1 MSSLS
6 ARVGEMANFPTPA
19 GPLIQCIDEA
29 GSADPITCNVS
40 DIHRESSDDRSG
52 LENQM
57 LLLLLDRRHQGE
69 DRYLVLDWLPFHQP
83 KRSWSPDRPY
93 WFAMLVIDCAL
104 NLLIMKSL
112 VLGNIDMVVD
122 RRWEQEAVEFMS
134 TCEHRSPTNQPWR
147 ILPMFDLS
155 PPTQSC
161 VTTGPLSEKWECC
174 RTWTDAVQP
183 KRLQRLRHESVI
195 SPVLHNIALIH
206 PGCRLGKG
214 VWNRVLYRSSK
225 DNV

>member
-1 MSSLS
+1 M
-6 ARVGEMANFPTPA
+6 
-19 GPLIQCIDEA
+19 
-29 GSADPITCNVS
+29 
-40 DIHRESSDDRSG
+40 
-52 LENQM
+52 
-57 LLLLLDRRHQGE
+57 LLLDRRHQGE

-93 WFAMLVIDCAL
+93 WFAMLVIDCTL

-112 VLGNIDMVVD
+112 VLGNMDMVVD

-134 TCEHRSPTNQPWR
+134 LCEHRSQTNQPWR

-161 VTTGPLSEKWECC
+161 VTTGPWYECC

-195 SPVLHNIALIH
+195 STVLHNIALIQD
-206 PGCRLGKG
+206 GNAAWEKELKIESYTEAAKTMYSRRCEKKG
-214 VWNRVLYRSSK
+214 WVETSAWRDVAIIWGWVNTR
-225 DNV
+225 